1 MFSTLVI
8 TFREGVEALLI
19 VGIAAAYLRR
29 SGQTALMQWL
39 CWGALTGV
47 AGSALLGAAL
57 VRLGGMGPLWEG
69 VLALVAM
76 VLVLTCTIHLLR
88 HGREMKGR
96 IVEGLERANSNAH
109 TNTAIFFF
117 ALLMVGREGVE
128 AATMISAIVVG
139 GESGGALFGG
149 IVGLL
154 LAAGLAGA
162 WLAYGRAVNL
172 SLFFNAT
179 ATFMVLFPIQLTF
192 YAFHEFSEAGALPF
206 VDNGFWHFWT
216 EPFGPEG
223 EWGILLSYALVV
235 APVILILWSRSPLLL
250 TRFFKPTNRVLL
262 PRSINE

>member
-29 SGQTALMQWL
+29 SGQAALMQWL
-39 CWGALTGV
+39 CWGALTGI
-47 AGSALLGAAL
+47 AGSALLGSAL
-57 VRLGGMGPLWEG
+57 VQLGGMGPLWEG

-76 VLVLTCTIHLLR
+76 VLVLTCTVHLLR
-88 HGREMKGR
+88 HGREMKVM
-96 IVEGLERANSNAH
+96 IVQSLDRANSNPN
-109 TNTAIFFF
+109 TNIAIFLF

-139 GESGGALFGG
+139 GHGGGALLGG
-149 IVGLL
+149 VIGLL

-172 SLFFNAT
+172 TLFFNAT
-179 ATFMVLFPIQLTF
+179 ATFMVLFSIQLMI

-206 VDNGFWHFWT
+206 VDNELWHFRT

-223 EWGILLSYALVV
+223 SWGILLSYALVI
-235 APVILILWSRSPLLL
+235 APVVLILL
-250 TRFFKPTNRVLL
+250 TRCASFVNRTT
-262 PRSINE
+262 RAKTAH

>member
-8 TFREGVEALLI
+8 TFREGVESLLI

-29 SGQTALMQWL
+29 SGQAALMQWL
-39 CWGALTGV
+39 CWGALTGIAGSV
-47 AGSALLGAAL
+47 LLGSAL
-57 VRLGGMGPLWEG
+57 VHLGGMGPLWEG

-76 VLVLTCTIHLLR
+76 VLVLACTVNLLR
-88 HGREMKGR
+88 HGREMKGL
-96 IVEGLERANSNAH
+96 IVQGLDRAKSNPN
-109 TNTAIFFF
+109 TNFAIFLF

-139 GESGGALFGG
+139 GDGGGALLGG
-149 IVGLL
+149 VIGLL

-172 SLFFNAT
+172 TLFFNAT
-179 ATFMVLFPIQLTF
+179 ATFMVLFSIQLMI

-206 VDNGFWHFWT
+206 VDNDLWHFRT

-223 EWGILLSYALVV
+223 EWGILLTYALVV
-235 APVILILWSRSPLLL
+235 APMTLIIWTQSARLISRAD
-250 TRFFKPTNRVLL
+250 
-262 PRSINE
+262 RSQTVADGQV